1 MSDVLEYLGQM
12 SDEGLAGDRAEQ
24 ARAWLWIFFLPVM
37 LLAVILQALRR
48 ALHNRGEGSG

>member
-1 MSDVLEYLGQM
+1 MSDILEYLGHV

-37 LLAVILQALRR
+37 LLAVIIQAVRR
-48 ALHNRGEGSG
+48 ALHNHSQG